1 MHYES
6 TATYN
11 DSIFQMIPPL
21 VHPLRFWTPRVSH
34 GYDGMRGAATVE
46 KRIKKLPLHV
56 VTVKGGFVNCAGG
69 ERRLIIAGKIFKRR
83 GL

>member
-1 MHYES
+1 MHYEP

-11 DSIFQMIPPL
+11 DSIFQMIPPF
-21 VHPLRFWTPRVSH
+21 VQPLRFWTPRVPH
-34 GYDGMRGAATVE
+34 DYDGMRSATIE
-46 KRIKKLPLHV
+46 KRAKKLPLHV
-56 VTVKGGFVNCAGG
+56 VTIKGGFVNSAGG